1 MICPDWVRSGA
12 LTVKMSPTTLA
23 IIDWASLGVSLAA
36 LIVASISDL
45 KTREVSDKIWLAYGP
60 VALVLFVA
68 RIVEVPIDAPIF
80 AVSAIATVV
89 VAFLLFQ
96 FGVMGGADSKALM
109 CIGLALPVP
118 PGGVTALWQPSL
130 VLYPFPIAIL
140 VNSFLLSIAM
150 AALILARNLVRG
162 ASARGL
168 FRGFEKESILRKLM
182 ILFTSYKTSFNMLES
197 RVYLF
202 PAEQV
207 EVSESKPIRHFRIVS
222 NAEED
227 REKLISKLEEY
238 KDTGLYS
245 DGVWVTP
252 GLPHLVFVTAS
263 LGVVLIIGD
272 LLMWMFFKI
281 VEGS

>member
-1 MICPDWVRSGA
+1 
-12 LTVKMSPTTLA
+12 
-23 IIDWASLGVSLAA
+23 
-36 LIVASISDL
+36 
-45 KTREVSDKIWLAYGP
+45 
-60 VALVLFVA
+60 
-68 RIVEVPIDAPIF
+68 
-80 AVSAIATVV
+80 
-89 VAFLLFQ
+89 
-96 FGVMGGADSKALM
+96 
-109 CIGLALPVP
+109 
-118 PGGVTALWQPSL
+118 
-130 VLYPFPIAIL
+130 
-140 VNSFLLSIAM
+140 M
-150 AALILARNLVRG
+150 AAFVLVKNLMQG
-162 ASARGL
+162 ASAKGL

-207 EVSESKPIRHFRIVS
+207 EVSESKPTRHFRIVS

-263 LGVVLIIGD
+263 LGVVLVIGD

-281 VEGS
+281 VGAS

>member
-1 MICPDWVRSGA
+1 
-12 LTVKMSPTTLA
+12 MSSTTLA

-45 KTREVSDKIWLAYGP
+45 KTREVSDKVWLAYGP
-60 VALVLFVA
+60 VALVLFIA
-68 RIVEVPIDAPIF
+68 RIIEVPIDAPIF

-118 PGGVTALWQPSL
+118 PGGVSALWQPSL
-130 VLYPFPIAIL
+130 VLYPFPIAVL
-140 VNSFLLSIAM
+140 VNSFLLSIGM
-150 AALILARNLVRG
+150 AAFILVKNLMQG
-162 ASARGL
+162 ASAKGL

-263 LGVVLIIGD
+263 LGIVLVIGD

-281 VEGS
+281 VGGS